1 MTTEKTTARD
11 NWGEILDLI
20 EGLWPTRARKE
31 MSPEL
36 VTLWRDRLGT
46 YEKLTVMGALKDHAA
61 NITFFPKLG
70 QIANSCKSRISS
82 SYQNVDQLR
91 DKMEEYKKERDESMK
106 EMDLILTGLGEEEL
120 DAHKEAE
127 LEDKPLLAWM
137 KDQNSNTLT
146 WRMLIAQRIKKG
158 DKPKIESELPD
169 I

>member
-36 VTLWRDRLGT
+36 VKLWQDRLGH
-46 YEKLTVMGALKDHAA
+46 YEKLTVIGALKEHAA
-61 NITFFPKLG
+61 SSRYFPNLKQMG
-70 QIANSCKSRISS
+70 SSCQNRTNSSCK
-82 SYQNVDQLR
+82 DE
-91 DKMEEYKKERDESMK
+91 DKFNENAKKYKKARDESLK
-106 EMDLILTGLGEEEL
+106 EMELILANVSEKEL
-120 DAHKEAE
+120 DTHKEAE
-127 LEDKPLLAWM
+127 LKDNPILNWM

-158 DKPKIESELPD
+158 DKSKIESELPD